1 MFLCYPK
8 TDLNLRWNG
17 TFNKDMVTNA
27 IFFSNSLKLSCPSS
41 DVIIECPSTN
51 DSPDRLYIGQ

>member
-1 MFLCYPK
+1 MFLSYPK

-27 IFFSNSLKLSCPSS
+27 IFFSNSWILKTVMSFIRCEYWVSFNKRQS
-41 DVIIECPSTN
+41 W
-51 DSPDRLYIGQ
+51 

>member
-17 TFNKDMVTNA
+17 TFNIDMVTNA
-27 IFFSNSLKLSCPSS
+27 IFISNSLKL
-41 DVIIECPSTN
+41 
-51 DSPDRLYIGQ
+51 